1 MTARCAAN
9 NVATADLNEEGGAMQ
24 LLRTPLAFVVLGGLT
39 GCYPPT
45 PSTYAPLPAEQPQAL
60 HSPYPPAGPAASFL
74 PPPATLRPCTVC
86 NQTRTVVYVGWY
98 P

>member
-1 MTARCAAN
+1 
-9 NVATADLNEEGGAMQ
+9 MQ
-24 LLRTPLAFVVLGGLT
+24 LPRTPLAFVVLGGLT

-45 PSTYAPLPAEQPQAL
+45 PSTYAPLLAEQPQAL

-86 NQTRTVVYVGWY
+86 NQTSTVVYVGWY